1 MIADLISVHLW
12 AGYGLLPDSFQH
24 RTLQSMPPEITGS
37 MPSQAA
43 NSQAMFSREIR
54 S

>member
-12 AGYGLLPDSFQH
+12 AGYGLLPNSLQH
-24 RTLQSMPPEITGS
+24 HNPSMPPALADS
-37 MPSQAA
+37 MLSQAA
-43 NSQAMFSREIR
+43 KSQAIFSREIR